1 MAKPFKTHVDE
12 ITYNY
17 LACSHPV
24 NVKCEEQNM
33 DSFTCEDFKF
43 YRRRLQTLFKE
54 RMNTAAKKQINVSM
68 IASNI
73 QASQENSEYIV
84 FDALVNRIILEG
96 IKIFKVLDY
105 NELQHEEVMSVL
117 NDDKVVQDIPCGNVK
132 DCNKILF
139 LKPKN
144 NTTLDN
150 YVIKKTRLGAG
161 SDLSFNYPVQDKFN
175 LKTEELK
182 KKGVRKK

>member
-24 NVKCEEQNM
+24 NVKYEEQNLE
-33 DSFTCEDFKF
+33 SFTCEDFKF
-43 YRRRLQTLFKE
+43 YRKRLQTLFKE
-54 RMNTAAKKQINVSM
+54 RMNTAARKQINVSM
-68 IASNI
+68 VASNT
-73 QASQENSEYIV
+73 QTSQENSEYIV

-105 NELQHEEVMSVL
+105 NELQHEDVMSVL
-117 NDDKVVQDIPCGNVK
+117 NDDKMVEDIPCGSVE

-139 LKPKN
+139 LKPKD

-150 YVIKKTRLGAG
+150 YVIKKTRVG
-161 SDLSFNYPVQDKFN
+161 SATDLSFSYPLQDKFN
-175 LKTEELK
+175 LKTDAFK
-182 KKGVRKK
+182 KKGIRKK